1 MSGQDFN
8 IRTKATFIGF
18 QDASDNKVREGGIN
32 VLYIEDGIFL
42 KNKKKDVKVH
52 EIVVAAIIMEMIRE
66 QPSTICLA
74 RVW

>member
-32 VLYIEDGIFL
+32 VLYIIRKMAFFF
-42 KNKKKDVKVH
+42 KKKDVKVH

-66 QPSTICLA
+66 QASTICLA
-74 RVW
+74 RV